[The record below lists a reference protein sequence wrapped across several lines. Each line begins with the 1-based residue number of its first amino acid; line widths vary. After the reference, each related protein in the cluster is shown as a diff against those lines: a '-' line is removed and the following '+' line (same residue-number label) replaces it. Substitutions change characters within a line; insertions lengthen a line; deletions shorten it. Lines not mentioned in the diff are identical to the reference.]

1 MVVLGASFDAPAANR
16 AFREKFDFPFDLL
29 SDVDRAVSIAYGVA
43 EDASQPRAKRI
54 SYLIDPQGVIQRV
67 YPEVKPAEHIAEV
80 LNDLG

>member
-1 MVVLGASFDAPAANR
+1 M
-16 AFREKFDFPFDLL
+16 
-29 SDVDRAVSIAYGVA
+29 SIAYGVA